1 MTLDLADDETR
12 KLIQRWI
19 GSPQSGDLNDPE
31 TVGELLKD
39 VVGLR
44 EYLGNRVI
52 VSPAVSPPKLIAP
65 ENPVSLESGF
75 RTVIHSTPNMGGTI
89 NPLGVV
95 FHHSAGSFAGSLSWI
110 KQSRSKVSY
119 NVIVEEDGTRHQ
131 VVPLDRRAWHAGPSS
146 FRGRSGCNNF
156 MVGFSF
162 SGSTYDRALTN
173 AEISSAVEFV
183 KKNRKRFGWTHD
195 WMTDHRTV
203 SPGRKNDLNPAEWN
217 RLRNAL
223 KAAF

>member
-1 MTLDLADDETR
+1 MPLDTTAEETR
-12 KLIQRWI
+12 RLIQRWI
-19 GSPQSGDLNDPE
+19 GSPQSGDLNDAA

-44 EYLGNRVI
+44 EYLENRVI
-52 VSPAVSPPKLIAP
+52 VHPAVSPMELIAP
-65 ENPVSLESGF
+65 ENPVNLSAGF
-75 RTVIHSTPNMGGTI
+75 RTMVHSTPNMGGVI
-89 NPLGVV
+89 DPKGVV

-110 KQSRSKVSY
+110 KQARSRVSY
-119 NVIVEEDGTRHQ
+119 HVIVEEDGTRHQ
-131 VVPLDRRAWHAGPSS
+131 VVPLNRRAWHAGVSA

-156 MVGFSF
+156 MIGFSF
-162 SGSTYDRALTN
+162 SGSTYERSLTG

-183 KKNRKRFGWTHD
+183 RDNAGKYGWSYD

-203 SPGRKNDLNPAEWN
+203 SPGRKNDLNPSEWN

-223 KAAF
+223 KSAF